1 MLFSYYFDF
10 SDIASVD
17 ENTAVAPN
25 PDSSGFLRVNDS
37 EKFVP
42 HGFPKNLGFFGEE
55 ESAQRPIPIHRDFFA
70 KTIPTTKVLLFLV
83 MIVVQLEEK
92 CRKIDGSIRCVQVVA
107 HCS

>member
-17 ENTAVAPN
+17 ENTAVALN

-42 HGFPKNLGFFGEE
+42 HGFSEKSWFFRRGGIGVAPNPDLSGFLREDDSDDKGTAF
-55 ESAQRPIPIHRDFFA
+55 SCNDSR
-70 KTIPTTKVLLFLV
+70 
-83 MIVVQLEEK
+83 
-92 CRKIDGSIRCVQVVA
+92 SIRGKM
-107 HCS
+107 

>member
-42 HGFPKNLGFFGEE
+42 HDFPKNLGFFGEE
-55 ESAQRPIPIHRDFFA
+55 ESAQRLIPILRDFFA
-70 KTIPTTKVLLFLV
+70 KTIPKSLFRMV
-83 MIVVQLEEK
+83 S
-92 CRKIDGSIRCVQVVA
+92 RKILDFSERRNRRSA
-107 HCS
+107 